1 MKIAAA
7 TRILVVAGVCAASLI
22 ALVISEGMARNAG
35 TEILLPIEA
44 VDPRAL
50 LSGHYVMVSP
60 TLRLEPGEQ
69 CPPGEETRKWVA
81 FAQRADIYVVAGGAA
96 SREDAQLI
104 APLVARG
111 EFSCSPPPPI
121 IEGEPAP
128 QPGWVRASLGI
139 DRFYINQSEAER
151 IDRVLRAQEPGKE
164 TRAFVIVSVG
174 RDGRA
179 RLRGLK
185 IDDQRLELS
194 WF

>member
-1 MKIAAA
+1 MKIGPAI
-7 TRILVVAGVCAASLI
+7 RILVVAGVCAASLVG
-22 ALVISEGMARNAG
+22 LVISEGMARNAG

-50 LSGHYVMVSP
+50 LSGHYVIVAP

-69 CPPGEETRKWVA
+69 CPPGEETRKWIA
-81 FAQRADIYVVAGGAA
+81 LRARGDIHIVVGGAG

-111 EFSCSPPPPI
+111 EFFCNPPL
-121 IEGEPAP
+121 EGGDGNPA
-128 QPGWVRASLGI
+128 QPGFVRVSIGV
-139 DRFYINQSEAER
+139 DRFHINQDEAER
-151 IDRVLRAQEPGKE
+151 IDRILRDQRPGDE
-164 TRAFVIVSVG
+164 TRAFAIVSVG

-194 WF
+194 WL